1 MSLLHRIGGNG
12 GSGFNLD
19 GTRTGGTL
27 KKMWVWV
34 GGWQIKGIRVWL
46 TDGQS
51 IECGQRRG
59 NYSEFVFQSGE
70 YFSDLSLWGNGAGT
84 RLGAIK
90 FKTNK
95 SRTFF
100 VKMTDWGLKTE
111 YPISIGS
118 GICVGVSGKSGHDI
132 DCLGFRFINT
142 IQSTIL
148 TNVDY
153 PTFKMEKLN
162 VSIEEIKSMTYHNDS
177 TVNQEYKTDTEKTII
192 ETSSWTVTN
201 SMENTFSIDVKAGI
215 PGIVEVGTGY
225 SIKEGSETSRS
236 LQSSVSRTEK
246 LSFPVRVPAGK
257 SVEVDI
263 TIGRATF
270 NLPYTGVV
278 RITCYDGTVMHFQTS
293 GTYRGV
299 TYTELKANVKE
310 RPIKI

>member
-118 GICVGVSGKSGHDI
+118 GICVG
-132 DCLGFRFINT
+132 
-142 IQSTIL
+142 
-148 TNVDY
+148 
-153 PTFKMEKLN
+153 MEKLN

-299 TYTELKANVKE
+299 TYTELKLSIVYTCNASKKQSNF
-310 RPIKI
+310 